1 MIVSRTQMP
10 WLTGLHEL
18 GSTSRSI
25 AQETLA
31 SPDDDVILSDI
42 GLLSRRRADSLAI
55 RVAARNNHRH
65 PVRPRRA

>member
-10 WLTGLHEL
+10 WLTGLHGL

-42 GLLSRRRADSLAI
+42 GLLPFVLSAHESETRGAGKSQGM
-55 RVAARNNHRH
+55 
-65 PVRPRRA
+65 